1 MSEAVPTPVVPPDY
15 YRAIAEVDQ
24 SHWWH
29 RGMLEISR
37 ALLGA
42 RLDRP
47 GLRLLDAGCGTGG
60 FLLWACDAASLG
72 SVAGVDV
79 SDEALRLAQAR
90 LPGVD
95 LRLAPVSSLP
105 FADAAFDL
113 VVLND
118 VLQHVREDDVEQ
130 SLLELRRVLA
140 PGGALLVRTN
150 AARRARRPSPEW
162 RIYDASALTA
172 ELERAGLACER
183 LTHANLVGS
192 LWAAARGWHPS
203 PPSPT
208 SHGVPAAGS
217 SAVDGVK
224 LRLLRLEARYLSRPG
239 RSLPYGHT
247 LFALAI
253 PARS

>member
-60 FLLWACDAASLG
+60 FLLWACDTASLG

-95 LRLAPVSSLP
+95 LHLAPVSSMP

-118 VLQHVREDDVEQ
+118 VLQHIREDDVER

-150 AARRARRPSPEW
+150 ARRPSAEW
-162 RIYDASALTA
+162 RIYDVGTLAA
-172 ELERAGLACER
+172 ELERAGLAWER

-203 PPSPT
+203 PPSAT

-217 SAVDGVK
+217 PAADGLK